1 MQNEICLLLCNYG
14 NSNRKV
20 YWILNENGKPSMQYV
35 EADLFQEWQKGV
47 IADGYSIKVI
57 EK

>member
-1 MQNEICLLLCNYG
+1 MQNEIRLMLSNYG

-20 YWILNENGKPSMQYV
+20 YWILKENDKPSMQYV
-35 EADLFQEWQKGV
+35 EADYFEEWSKQV

-57 EK
+57 NN